1 VRKLVLRM
9 PTSLD
14 GFIAEAGS
22 DVGFG
27 SWSEE
32 LQPFYAN
39 SFGLPRARQRGQAW
53 ESARGLRSARPI

>member
-14 GFIAEAGS
+14 SFIAEAGS
-22 DVGFG
+22 DVGLG

-39 SFGLPRARQRGQAW
+39 SFGPSGPSRPCASGPRGTV
-53 ESARGLRSARPI
+53 GTL